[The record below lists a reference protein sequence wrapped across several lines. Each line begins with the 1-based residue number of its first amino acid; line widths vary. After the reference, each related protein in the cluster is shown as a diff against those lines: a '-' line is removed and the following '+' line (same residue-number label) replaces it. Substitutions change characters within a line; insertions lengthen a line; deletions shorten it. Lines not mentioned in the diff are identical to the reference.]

1 MAGLNEGQK
10 SSAVEWIVD
19 GNAFNFDGENSGA
32 NEAYGSALSGVVKF
46 ADAAKGDFTQS
57 NVAAGAPRWISGTPT
72 AIETVK
78 TAEGIDL
85 ENAVIYNLNG
95 QRVDKAQKG
104 LYIVN
109 GKKVVIK

>member
-57 NVAAGAPRWISGTPT
+57 NVAAGDPRWISGTPT